1 MKKIKVLILFIIIL
15 LTGVIFFPKNPKD
28 TREEV
33 SFYTLQMGTFS
44 DYINGVI
51 NAFEKENENVKIKW
65 IDVPYSEGE
74 KRALASILSDNP
86 PDIINL
92 TPDFSLSLAQKNAL
106 TLINEKDL
114 EQYAPALLKSVR
126 YGDNYYAFPFYAT
139 SAVTVYN
146 ESLISHDEVPATY
159 SDLFN
164 LCEIF
169 DNNGAYLTMISFN
182 ENDTLL
188 KILNK
193 YGITTPEDLLSETS
207 KELFEQLRRLYKEGK
222 LPKESITQSHR
233 EGLEKF
239 MSGQLAMLNVGVNFI
254 NIIKE
259 NAPQVYEKT
268 HVSFQLS
275 SEDGE
280 FDYSLMN
287 FVIPKKAKHKENAL
301 KFILFLTN
309 RDNQL
314 ELSKLTSVLST
325 NEEALQDDFF
335 SLNAD
340 DLMSEARYISSAQLN
355 NPIEPVK
362 IQKNRKEIISL
373 SSEFIQK
380 IFLTDEDIDTLLND
394 FSQKWKKL
402 EL

>member
-15 LTGVIFFPKNPKD
+15 LAFVVFIPKTPND

-44 DYINGVI
+44 DYMNRVI
-51 NAFEKENENVKIKW
+51 SQFEKENPTVKIKW

-106 TLINEKDL
+106 TFISEKDL
-114 EQYAPALLKSVR
+114 EQYVPALLNSVK
-126 YGDNYYAFPFYAT
+126 YQDNYYAFPFYAT

-146 ESLISHDEVPATY
+146 EDLISHDEIPSTY
-159 SDLFN
+159 SELFN
-164 LCEIF
+164 LCEIY
-169 DNNGAYLTMISFN
+169 DTNGAYLTMISFN

-193 YGITTPEDLLSETS
+193 YGIKTPEDLMSEESQT
-207 KELFEQLRRLYKEGK
+207 LFKQLRKLYKEGK
-222 LPKESITQSHR
+222 FPKESITQSHR

-239 MSGQLAMLNVGVNFI
+239 MSGQLALLNVGVNFI
-254 NIIKE
+254 NIIRE

-268 HVSFQLS
+268 HVTFQLS

-335 SLNAD
+335 NLSAD
-340 DLMSEARYISSAQLN
+340 NLMSEARYISSAQLN
-355 NPIEPVK
+355 NPIEPIK
-362 IQKNRKEIISL
+362 IHKNRKEIISL

-380 IFLTDEDIDTLLND
+380 VLLTDEDISTLTAD
-394 FSQKWKKL
+394 FSKKWKKL

>member
-1 MKKIKVLILFIIIL
+1 M
-15 LTGVIFFPKNPKD
+15 N
-28 TREEV
+28 
-33 SFYTLQMGTFS
+33 S
-44 DYINGVI
+44 
-51 NAFEKENENVKIKW
+51 VKY
-65 IDVPYSEGE
+65 D
-74 KRALASILSDNP
+74 
-86 PDIINL
+86 
-92 TPDFSLSLAQKNAL
+92 
-106 TLINEKDL
+106 
-114 EQYAPALLKSVR
+114 
-126 YGDNYYAFPFYAT
+126 DNYYAFPFYAT

-146 ESLISHDEVPATY
+146 EDLISHDAIPTTY
-159 SDLFN
+159 QELFDLCAEYN
-164 LCEIF
+164 KE
-169 DNNGAYLTMISFN
+169 GSYLTMISFN
-182 ENDTLL
+182 ENDTLF

-193 YGITTPEDLLSETS
+193 YGITTPEDILTEES
-207 KELFEQLRRLYKEGK
+207 KALFEQLRQLYKEGK

-239 MSGQLAMLNVGVNFI
+239 MSGQLALLNVGVNFI

-275 SEDGE
+275 SDAGE

-287 FVIPKKAKHKENAL
+287 FVIPTKAKHKESAV
-301 KFILFLTN
+301 KFVLFLTN

-325 NEEALQDDFF
+325 NEEALRDDFF
-335 SLNAD
+335 TLNAD
-340 DLMSEARYISSAQLN
+340 DLMSAGRYISSAQLN
-355 NPIEPVK
+355 NPIEPIK

-373 SSEFIQK
+373 SSDFIQK
-380 IFLTDEDIDTLLND
+380 VLLTDESIDTLLTD

>member
-1 MKKIKVLILFIIIL
+1 M
-15 LTGVIFFPKNPKD
+15 T
-28 TREEV
+28 
-33 SFYTLQMGTFS
+33 
-44 DYINGVI
+44 
-51 NAFEKENENVKIKW
+51 
-65 IDVPYSEGE
+65 
-74 KRALASILSDNP
+74 ASILSDNP

-106 TLINEKDL
+106 TFISEKDL
-114 EQYAPALLKSVR
+114 EQFVPALLDSVR
-126 YGDNYYAFPFYAT
+126 YGENYYAFPFYAT

-146 ESLISHDEVPATY
+146 EDLISHEEIPSTY
-159 SDLFN
+159 SELFN
-164 LCEIF
+164 LCEIY
-169 DNNGAYLTMISFN
+169 DSNGAYLTMISFN

-193 YGITTPEDLLSETS
+193 YGIKTPDDLLSEKSTA
-207 KELFEQLRRLYKEGK
+207 LFEQLRRLYKEGK
-222 LPKESITQSHR
+222 IPKESITQSHR

-239 MSGQLAMLNVGVNFI
+239 MSGQLALLNVGVNFI

-268 HVSFQLS
+268 HISFQLS

-287 FVIPKKAKHKENAL
+287 FVVPKKAKHKENAV

-309 RDNQL
+309 KNNQL

-325 NEEALQDDFF
+325 NEEALEDDFF
-335 SLNAD
+335 SLSAD
-340 DLMSEARYISSAQLN
+340 NLMSEARYISSAQLN
-355 NPIEPVK
+355 NPIKPIE
-362 IQKNRKEIISL
+362 IHKNRKEIISL

-380 IFLTDEDIDTLLND
+380 VLLTDDDIGELTAD
-394 FSQKWKKL
+394 FAKKWKKL

>member
-1 MKKIKVLILFIIIL
+1 MKKFTVLILLIIAVSL
-15 LTGVIFFPKNPKD
+15 FFVFFPKTQKD

-33 SFYTLQMGTFS
+33 SFYTLQMGTFA

-51 NAFEKENENVKIKW
+51 YEFERENPGVKIKW
-65 IDVPYSEGE
+65 VDVPYSEGE

-106 TLINEKDL
+106 MFIREQDL
-114 EQYAPALLKSVR
+114 EQFNPALLKSVK
-126 YGDNYYAFPFYAT
+126 YDESYYAFPFYAT

-146 ESLISHDEVPATY
+146 EDLISHDIIPATY
-159 SDLFN
+159 RELFE
-164 LCEIF
+164 LCKEY
-169 DNNGAYLTMISFN
+169 DKEGSYLTMISFN

-193 YGITTPEDLLSETS
+193 YGITTPEDLLTEDSR
-207 KELFEQLRRLYKEGK
+207 ELFGQLRQLYKDGK

-239 MSGQLAMLNVGVNFI
+239 MSGQLALLNVGVNFI

-259 NAPQVYEKT
+259 NAPQIYEKT

-287 FVIPKKAKHKENAL
+287 FVIPKKAKHKENAV

-325 NEEALQDDFF
+325 NEEALRDDFF
-335 SLNAD
+335 ALNAD
-340 DLMSEARYISSAQLN
+340 DLMSEGRYISSAQLN

-380 IFLTDEDIDTLLND
+380 VLLTDEDIDSLLRD

>member
-15 LTGVIFFPKNPKD
+15 LALVVFIPKTPKD

-33 SFYTLQMGTFS
+33 SFYTLQLGTFS
-44 DYINGVI
+44 EYINGVI
-51 NAFEKENENVKIKW
+51 SQFEKENPNVKIKW

-106 TLINEKDL
+106 TFISEKDL
-114 EQYAPALLKSVR
+114 EQYVPALLNSVK
-126 YGDNYYAFPFYAT
+126 YQDSYYAFPFYAT

-146 ESLISHDEVPATY
+146 EDLITHDEIPSTY
-159 SDLFN
+159 SELFN
-164 LCEIF
+164 LCEIY
-169 DNNGAYLTMISFN
+169 DTNGAYLTMISFN

-193 YGITTPEDLLSETS
+193 YEITTPEDLLTEKSQA
-207 KELFEQLRRLYKEGK
+207 LFEQLRRLYKEGK
-222 LPKESITQSHR
+222 IPKESITQSHR

-239 MSGQLAMLNVGVNFI
+239 MSGQLALLNVGVNFI
-254 NIIKE
+254 NIIRE

-268 HVSFQLS
+268 HVTFQLS
-275 SEDGE
+275 SEEGE

-287 FVIPKKAKHKENAL
+287 FVIPKKAKHKDNAL

-355 NPIEPVK
+355 NPIEPIK
-362 IQKNRKEIISL
+362 IHKNRKEIISL

-380 IFLTDEDIDTLLND
+380 VLLTDEDISALTAD
-394 FSQKWKKL
+394 FSKKWKKL